1 MPISKK
7 QLLRITRLLSLLRAR
22 RYPNCTTFVRML
34 RNADVYENLNIVCSE
49 KTIYRDI
56 QVLKND
62 FHAPIK
68 FNKSRNGYYLTN
80 PAWKFSNPDIDA
92 IISSSVNYHDEGIIL
107 ASKDATLLQTLDLQV
122 TVRGINSRTED
133 EFNIICGDDIAPLLE
148 KLNAGGVETLCHS
161 QDEND
166 KTSRNN
172 QTHLTFKVESS
183 EQLAFAVKVI
193 KMFWP
198 KRFMSAMLNDSGKIT
213 IHVFED
219 RQQFIQA
226 AESISINSIGF

>member
-34 RNADVYENLNIVCSE
+34 RNADVYENMNIVCSE

-80 PAWKFSNPDIDA
+80 LAWKFSNPDIDA
-92 IISSSVNYHDEGIIL
+92 IISSSESFRSEDNTL
-107 ASKDATLLQTLDLQV
+107 DAKIPPDNETPHLQT
-122 TVRGINSRTED
+122 TVCGINSRTGK
-133 EFNIICGDDIAPLLE
+133 EFHVTCDIDIAPLIE
-148 KLNAGGVETLCHS
+148 KLNAGGVETLFYN
-161 QDEND
+161 QDGIDNS
-166 KTSRNN
+166 SRGN
-172 QTHLTFKVESS
+172 QPHLTFKVESS
-183 EQLAFAVKVI
+183 EQLAFAVQII
-193 KMFWP
+193 KKFWT
-198 KRFMSAMLNDSGKIT
+198 KKFMSVMLDDHGKI
-213 IHVFED
+213 IIRVFKD

-226 AESISINSIGF
+226 AELISISSIGF

>member
-1 MPISKK
+1 MPVSKK

-80 PAWKFSNPDIDA
+80 PAWNFSNPDIDV
-92 IISSSVNYHDEGIIL
+92 IISGSASYRDESIIL
-107 ASKDATLLQTLDLQV
+107 GSRDAAFLPNNKTLNQQAIV
-122 TVRGINSRTED
+122 SGINSKND
-133 EFNIICGDDIAPLLE
+133 EEFKITCGDDIAPLIE
-148 KLNAGGVETLCHS
+148 MLNAGGVETFCHD
-161 QDEND
+161 QDDND
-166 KTSRNN
+166 KTSTNN
-172 QTHLTFKVESS
+172 QLHLTIKVESS
-183 EQLAFAVKVI
+183 EQLTFAVKVI
-193 KMFWP
+193 KNLCPQCWMTVAKSPFMHSKIVKNLY
-198 KRFMSAMLNDSGKIT
+198 KRLNQSLLIRL
-213 IHVFED
+213 VF
-219 RQQFIQA
+219 
-226 AESISINSIGF
+226 S